1 MVSIRCAQLAADR
14 RSALAHAGGGIVA
27 ESDPDDEV
35 AETTTK
41 FVTILTALGVA
52 TVTERIRRAIAC

>member
-1 MVSIRCAQLAADR
+1 LIGAVFEFGQRVDHVRYI
-14 RSALAHAGGGIVA
+14 GGIVA

-41 FVTILTALGVA
+41 FATILNALEVDQ
-52 TVTERIRRAIAC
+52 

>member
-1 MVSIRCAQLAADR
+1 VVSIRCAQLSADR

-41 FVTILTALGVA
+41 FVTILTALGVR
-52 TVTERIRRAIAC
+52 V